1 MPGVEP
7 GSNLLRDLKLRQ
19 PRGLRLRLA
28 AAVSLPT
35 CKEFHTTPCP
45 RGFGLGG
52 GFFVSREQK
61 NPCDHFMRDHKK
73 VLSCQT
79 FFDSCPKTATKTD
92 CKFDTWGQIVPRSTL
107 PPKA

>member
-52 GFFVSREQK
+52 GF
-61 NPCDHFMRDHKK
+61 
-73 VLSCQT
+73 L
-79 FFDSCPKTATKTD
+79 CPLTILCATIKWFSVV
-92 CKFDTWGQIVPRSTL
+92 KFDTWGQIVPRSTL
-107 PPKA
+107 PPKV

>member
-35 CKEFHTTPCP
+35 CKEFHTTPAPEASALGAVFLCLEKEKP
-45 RGFGLGG
+45 LQSGLQRSL
-52 GFFVSREQK
+52 FLLRPF
-61 NPCDHFMRDHKK
+61 
-73 VLSCQT
+73 SCV
-79 FFDSCPKTATKTD
+79 K
-92 CKFDTWGQIVPRSTL
+92 
-107 PPKA
+107 